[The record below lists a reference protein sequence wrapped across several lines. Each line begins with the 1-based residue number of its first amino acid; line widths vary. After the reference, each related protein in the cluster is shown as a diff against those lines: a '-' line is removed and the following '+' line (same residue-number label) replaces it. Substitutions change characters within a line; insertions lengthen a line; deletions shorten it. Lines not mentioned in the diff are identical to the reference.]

1 VSRIEG
7 VEPVFVEFIPR
18 ELEPGKLY
26 VSMVYTTTAHL
37 CASGCGSK
45 VVLPISPAQW
55 QLCFDGET
63 VSLSPSVGNW
73 DLPCQAHY
81 WIRRN
86 KILWSAQ
93 WDKKRIDAGRRNDTR
108 ALDDFYEDRSTSP
121 RAANEPAASRRK
133 SLWQRLF
140 GGRHSSW
147 PRF

>member
-1 VSRIEG
+1 MSRIERL
-7 VEPVFVEFIPR
+7 EPIFVEFIPR
-18 ELEPGKLY
+18 ELVPGKLY

-81 WIRRN
+81 WIRKN
-86 KILWSAQ
+86 KIHWAPQ
-93 WDKKRIDAGRRNDTR
+93 WDKKRIHAGRRSDTR
-108 ALDDFYEDRSTSP
+108 DLDNFYDDRATPP
-121 RAANEPAASRRK
+121 RTANESAAPRRK
-133 SLWQRLF
+133 SFWQRLF
-140 GGRHSSW
+140 GERQSD
-147 PRF
+147 